1 MRDLAESR
9 FSTMLE
15 VQQLVNRS
23 SKRQYTLRADST
35 IEFKFLTKIKK
46 YLNILNGFL
55 GIVNRYQ
62 NRVQQQVVE
71 EKSESIV
78 FDSVDYYSVDSMS
91 ITNSVMND
99 NGESSNITFEGNEDH
114 RYASIIIDD
123 DTVQSPARSDS
134 INMIVDIDNL
144 WLGIG
149 QFMGPRPTSPPKI
162 EDDDEYLHGEEEDH
176 FDDST
181 SHLTAHSN
189 STATVIS
196 SVKRRLSKLEQF
208 ELEQQM
214 AAIGI
219 IIILLLS
226 VSPLLLLLTISR

>member
-1 MRDLAESR
+1 
-9 FSTMLE
+9 MLE

-46 YLNILNGFL
+46 YLSILNGFL

-62 NRVQQQVVE
+62 NRVQQQIE

-78 FDSVDYYSVDSMS
+78 FDSVDYQSVDSMS
-91 ITNSVMND
+91 ISNSVMND
-99 NGESSNITFEGNEDH
+99 NGEPSNITFEGNEDN
-114 RYASIIIDD
+114 RYPNIIIDD
-123 DTVQSPARSDS
+123 DTVHSPARSDS
-134 INMIVDIDNL
+134 INMNVDIDNL

-162 EDDDEYLHGEEEDH
+162 EDDEYLHGEEEDH
-176 FDDST
+176 FDDNT
-181 SHLTAHSN
+181 SLNTAHSN

-219 IIILLLS
+219 ILILLLS
-226 VSPLLLLLTISR
+226 VSPLLLLPISG